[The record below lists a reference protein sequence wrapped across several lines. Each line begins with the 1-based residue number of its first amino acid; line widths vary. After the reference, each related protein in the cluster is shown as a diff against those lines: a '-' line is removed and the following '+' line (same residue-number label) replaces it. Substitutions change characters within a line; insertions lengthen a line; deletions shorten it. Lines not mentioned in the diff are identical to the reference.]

1 VEPERQPQIFGRRG
15 CACSSKLSMVR
26 LAMCRSGRYGDARR
40 GFGGRVWL
48 SPGRCGT
55 MTRVGSRIEAVIY
68 DGAGQPAGL
77 PRGQLV
83 VPLPGALTMLPV
95 TEELA
100 AALDQAAVGDE
111 RICPQW
117 PLLRQ
122 PAAALARQLSAGRR
136 ALYIVAETFG
146 GAGTQEAIGWQ
157 DGRLLY
163 GPSGTCDIEA
173 DLEPG
178 YHLISRCDGA
188 VNAGLR
194 VLGVRAVPGQD
205 EYQAVG
211 LARCRHTEEWV
222 VEVAPPAGPAGL
234 PAG

>member
-1 VEPERQPQIFGRRG
+1 
-15 CACSSKLSMVR
+15 
-26 LAMCRSGRYGDARR
+26 
-40 GFGGRVWL
+40 
-48 SPGRCGT
+48 

-68 DGAGQPAGL
+68 DGAGRPAVL

-83 VPLPGALTMLPV
+83 VPLPGGVTMLPV

-100 AALDQAAVGDE
+100 AALDQAAAGDE
-111 RICPQW
+111 RISSQW

-122 PAAALARQLSAGRR
+122 PVAALARQLSAGRR

-146 GAGTQEAIGWQ
+146 GPGTQEAIGWQ

-178 YHLISRCDGA
+178 YHLIPRCDGA

-194 VLGVRAVPGQD
+194 VLGIRAAPGQD
-205 EYQAVG
+205 EYQAAG
-211 LARCRHTEEWV
+211 LDRHRHTEEWAA
-222 VEVAPPAGPAGL
+222 EPEPPAGPAAL
-234 PAG
+234 PAR